1 MDVQSNGDAG
11 PVTPHRNTVSVSGDY
26 LRQERA
32 SHEITT
38 SNVVPLEKYDHSSG
52 EPLDD
57 LHVHG
62 HGPGTAPEHV
72 YEANMAWWRF
82 AIRRKLVAN
91 LEHESRWIAAM
102 QASSCSGFAYLL
114 IHTSLWSIAIE
125 DSSPDFSH

>member
-32 SHEITT
+32 SHELTT

-114 IHTSLWSIAIE
+114 IRMSFLAHC
-125 DSSPDFSH
+125 D